1 MRVMVVEDDLELCR
15 VLNKHLVSAGYA
27 VDAFSNAEEACGP
40 LSESGAYDAAILDI
54 QLPGMDGLTLLQK
67 ARERGSRTPVL
78 LLTVRG
84 SVQDRV
90 RGLDAGADDY
100 MVKPFAYEE
109 LDARLRALIRRGPAQ
124 RGSVLEVSDLRLDSS
139 TRRVTRDGKDIR
151 LSGRE
156 FALLEYLM
164 HNEGIV
170 LTRDQIEKHIW
181 NTEIGSASNVVDV
194 YIRYLRR
201 KIDDGVPVKLIHT
214 IRGAG
219 YRLSAAE

>member
-15 VLNKHLVSAGYA
+15 VLHKHLVSAGYA
-27 VDAFSNAEEACGP
+27 VDAFSNAEEACAP
-40 LSESGAYDAAILDI
+40 LSECGAYDAAILDI

-67 ARERGSRTPVL
+67 AREKGSRTPVL

-84 SVQDRV
+84 TVQDRV

-124 RGSVLEVSDLRLDSS
+124 RGSILEVDGLRLDAS

-156 FALLEYLM
+156 FALLEYMM
-164 HNEGIV
+164 HNEGVV
-170 LTRDQIEKHIW
+170 LTREQIEKHIW
-181 NTEIGSASNVVDV
+181 NAEIGSASNVVDV

-201 KIDDGVPVKLIHT
+201 KIDDGVPLKLIHT

-219 YRLSAAE
+219 YRLSTEE